1 MSVWFASVKRYYDMG
16 IYTKA
21 NVVTFVKAGMISET
35 EYEDII
41 GEAYV

>member
-21 NVVTFVKAGMISET
+21 NVVTFVKAGMISEA
-35 EYEDII
+35 EYKDIV
-41 GEAYV
+41 GEVYE